1 MTDKIKV
8 PLWEK
13 YTLTINEATQYFNI
27 GEKKLRKLI
36 EDNVEADYIMTNGS
50 RVMIKRKLFE
60 NFIDQTASI

>member
-1 MTDKIKV
+1 MLDKIKV

-36 EDNVEADYIMTNGS
+36 EDNGDADYIITNGS

-60 NFIDQTASI
+60 NFIDRTASI

>member
-36 EDNVEADYIMTNGS
+36 EDNGEADYIITNGS